1 MKYEDINT
9 WDDYEQYMREQG
21 PEGFAVV
28 ERCTRIADAVS
39 TAMDALNE
47 IHMCME
53 IYDIDEIPQEENAEA
68 IPATV

>member
-9 WDDYEQYMREQG
+9 WDDYEQYVREQG
-21 PEGFAVV
+21 PEGIAVV
-28 ERCTRIADAVS
+28 ERCTRIANAVT

-53 IYDIDEIPQEENAEA
+53 IYDIDEVPEEEPA
-68 IPATV
+68 ITVTA